1 MALADFI
8 RVHRYL
14 GGIRYP
20 ATKQQ
25 LVDQARRN
33 QADDRALSFLR
44 GIPEREYAC
53 PNEVSE
59 VIGED

>member
-14 GGIRYP
+14 GGIRFP

-25 LVDQARRN
+25 LMDQARQN
-33 QADDRALSFLR
+33 QADDRALSCLR
-44 GIPEREYAC
+44 GIPEREYTC

-59 VIGED
+59 VIEED